1 MGLEQAALG
10 SFSLEEEEDVTQ
22 MVHDSKEPTLSTT
35 HIRAAE
41 LEDASHHPESTER
54 CAFGSGFVLLCFQTG
69 VCSWTYV
76 SVRCGRR
83 HGQQLPPL

>member
-10 SFSLEEEEDVTQ
+10 SFSLEEEEDVAQ

-41 LEDASHHPESTER
+41 LEDTVKPI
-54 CAFGSGFVLLCFQTG
+54 VLPIQSVTMHFI
-69 VCSWTYV
+69 V
-76 SVRCGRR
+76 SYFLIKIEIDVF
-83 HGQQLPPL
+83 